1 MNKSKSALVILGFA
15 AASAC
20 AFPAAGQV
28 YLGGSMATAKVKQAC
43 DGVTTTCKDKDI
55 SWGGFLGYQINPY
68 FGAEIGGRNLGKT
81 QQGDPGSRSTVRRSV
96 AELVAVA
103 SYPVESWSL
112 YVKGGPYH
120 AKSKLTSDMGMS
132 ASSNNSAWTLGTGLR
147 YDFATHFGA
156 RLEWQRYYHVGDPA
170 IGGRSNIQVIGVSA
184 LVSF

>member
-43 DGVTTTCKDKDI
+43 DGVTTTCKDKDL
-55 SWGGFLGYQINPY
+55 SWGGFLGYRINPY
-68 FGAEIGGRNLGKT
+68 FGAEIGGRNFGKT
-81 QQGDPGSRSTVRRSV
+81 EQGDPGSRTTVRRSV
-96 AELVAVA
+96 GEFLAVA
-103 SYPVESWSL
+103 SYPSENWSL
-112 YVKGGPYH
+112 YVKGGPYR
-120 AKSKLTSDMGMS
+120 AKSKLTSDLGMS
-132 ASSNNSAWTLGTGLR
+132 ASSINVAWTLGAGVR

-156 RLEWQRYYHVGDPA
+156 RLELQRYYHVGGAA
-170 IGGRSNIQVIGVSA
+170 IGGKSNIQVLGVSA